1 MRRTL
6 PEKQRSGDRLVLL
19 ENLDHCLETGA
30 GDLPATQPRWRKLSA
45 MLLIAAVILSL
56 GACAGPHWRDR
67 GPVTPWTGPM
77 GGRMDGPGM
86 MGYGPGSGY
95 GPGMHGYGRST
106 GGDGSSAGM
115 SMLRHRQAMM
125 GGIPSGYAGLRNP
138 LPVNRS
144 VIDSGETLY
153 EANCAACH
161 GSKGAGD
168 GPAAAGMSPPPAN
181 LRWTVQRPIASDGY
195 LMWAISD
202 GGAQLRTGM
211 PAFAGALSEQ
221 DRWRIIR
228 YLRSLGTGAGRGVSA
243 RDPMDRSVS

>member
-19 ENLDHCLETGA
+19 ENLDHCSETGA

-77 GGRMDGPGM
+77 GGRLDGPGM

-168 GPAAAGMSPPPAN
+168 GPAAAGQLALDGAAADRQRRLPDVGHQRRRCPAPHRHAG
-181 LRWTVQRPIASDGY
+181 LRRSAE
-195 LMWAISD
+195 
-202 GGAQLRTGM
+202 R
-211 PAFAGALSEQ
+211 AGPLADHSLSQEPWNR
-221 DRWRIIR
+221 RW
-228 YLRSLGTGAGRGVSA
+228 S
-243 RDPMDRSVS
+243 RSVCS